1 MSDAKRVASVVLL
14 GGLISGLC
22 GTTARAGDTAEPN
35 EPNEQQLLDEI
46 KTLRSRVEQLQQQQ
60 QKQEAQQKTDAK
72 TVAATADDVIRDADR
87 HSQLMEAQGFTA
99 GYTNHKF
106 IIQSE
111 DGAFSLNPNFQFQTR
126 YVLNNRAED
135 ATSEVAGRAAT
146 ESGFE
151 ISRIKMAF
159 EGNVFGPDTKYKF
172 QWDAGSNGGHN
183 GNLTLEEAYV
193 MHRLNFAPDMWI
205 KGGQF
210 KDPTFHEELTSSKR
224 QLAVDRS
231 LANEVLGGGQTDY
244 IQGVGLIWDDGPE
257 GLPFRAEAGFTDGP
271 NSDNTN
277 FVDGGGAPI
286 FDVANPDWGVY
297 GRAEYLVFGDWNDYQ
312 DFTTL
317 GNVQDTLVLGAG
329 AFYTQRGATN
339 VLLHTFDAQ
348 YEYNKLGLYAAYYGV
363 YSDSSTT
370 GGSTYNVGCT
380 LQAGYLINERWE
392 AFARYSLVS
401 LDMAGA
407 GSDNFH
413 EFTAGVNYY
422 IKGPAAKFTFDVSY
436 LPDGSPS
443 NQPQIGVLDPDAD
456 DQQFVFR
463 GQFQLLL

>member
-1 MSDAKRVASVVLL
+1 MTDVKRVAGVVLL
-14 GGLISGLC
+14 GGLVCGLSG
-22 GTTARAGDTAEPN
+22 TSAWAADEPN
-35 EPNEQQLLDEI
+35 QQELIDEI
-46 KTLRSRVEQLQQQQ
+46 RSLRARVEQLQQAQTKQEQHQQ
-60 QKQEAQQKTDAK
+60 QQTDAK
-72 TVAATADDVIRDADR
+72 AVTSTVDNVIHDADK
-87 HSQLMEAQGFTA
+87 HSSLLDAQGFTA
-99 GYTNHKF
+99 GWSKGKF
-106 IIQSE
+106 LIQSE
-111 DGAFSLNPNFQFQTR
+111 DGAFSLNPNFQFQAR

-135 ATSEVAGRAAT
+135 APSEVAGRAAT

-151 ISRIKMAF
+151 LSRVKLAF

-193 MHRLNFAPDMWI
+193 MHRLNFAPDFWI

-244 IQGVGLIWDDGPE
+244 IQGVGLVWDDGPE
-257 GLPFRAEAGFTDGP
+257 GLPLRGEAGFTDGP

-297 GRAEYLVFGDWNDYQ
+297 GRVEYLAFGDWKDYQ

-339 VLLHTFDAQ
+339 VLFHTFDAQ
-348 YEYNKLGLYAAYYGV
+348 YEYNKLGMYAAYYGV
-363 YSDSSTT
+363 YSDANAT
-370 GGSTYNVGCT
+370 GGSTYNVGCV
-380 LQAGYLINERWE
+380 LQAGYLLNDRWE
-392 AFARYSLVS
+392 VFGRYSLAS

-407 GSDNFH
+407 GTDNFH

-422 IKGPAAKFTFDVSY
+422 IKGHAAKFTFDVSY

-443 NQPQIGVLDPDAD
+443 NEPQIGVLDPDAD